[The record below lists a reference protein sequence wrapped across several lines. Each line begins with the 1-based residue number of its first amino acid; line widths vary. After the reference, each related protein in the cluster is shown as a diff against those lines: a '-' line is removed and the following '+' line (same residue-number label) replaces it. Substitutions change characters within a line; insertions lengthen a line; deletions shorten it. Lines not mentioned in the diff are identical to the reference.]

1 MKIVEVSDFA
11 GATPDPEQLLGLVDF
26 LAGRATDTSSQKQ
39 ISQDA
44 FISIAQSLDIPV
56 NQRNIVDVVGQPPLS
71 NVLEPLQP
79 GSDEPIVFKGGN
91 PAPEAPTMTVP
102 KAQQVV
108 ASAAK
113 SAMKRDR
120 GV

>member
-1 MKIVEVSDFA
+1 MKIVEVDDFV

-44 FISIAQSLDIPV
+44 FISIAQSLDIPI
-56 NQRNIVDVVGQPPLS
+56 NQRNIVDIVGQPPLS

-79 GSDEPIVFKGGN
+79 GSSDPIVFKGGN
-91 PAPEAPTMTVP
+91 EQTATPAMTVP

-108 ASAAK
+108 AAAAK